1 MLISFGGYFANYSHF
16 QRVLFIVDVFLISTI
31 CFAIGML
38 LSSIINE
45 YMTKRFT
52 RRDNPDKIVIFGE
65 VLAECLFTTFLI
77 YFVLFGVNLI
87 PSIVKNPPVAHNS
100 FRLIGAEFLL
110 TFAIVA
116 CQLEM
121 LDKIRYLF
129 NERKD
134 FDAEILGNVIEDF
147 RDCSTGANVNDGK
160 GFVCKPP

>member
-1 MLISFGGYFANYSHF
+1 MLISFGGYFENYSHF
-16 QRVLFIVDVFLISTI
+16 ERIVFVIDIFLISTL
-31 CFAIGML
+31 CFTIGML
-38 LSSIINE
+38 LSSVINE
-45 YMTKRFT
+45 YMTKEFVRK
-52 RRDNPDKIVIFGE
+52 DNPDKIVIFGE

-77 YFVLFGVNLI
+77 YIVLFGINLV
-87 PSIVKNPPVAHNS
+87 PSIAKNPPMAHKN

-134 FDAEILGNVIEDF
+134 FDAAILGDVIEDF
-147 RDCSTGANVNDGK
+147 KECSSGANGNNGK